1 MAAAKK
7 NEETTVNGVVLT
19 KDGVVLTKDGVSF
32 TATND
37 VAVSAFLNLGYEIEE

>member
-1 MAAAKK
+1 MAATKK
-7 NEETTVNGVVLT
+7 KEETTVN
-19 KDGVVLTKDGVSF
+19 GVVLTKDGVSF

>member
-1 MAAAKK
+1 MAAKK
-7 NEETTVNGVVLT
+7 EEKTTVNGVVLT
-19 KDGVVLTKDGVSF
+19 KDGVIF

>member
-1 MAAAKK
+1 MAAKK
-7 NEETTVNGVVLT
+7 KEETTVNGVVLT
-19 KDGVVLTKDGVSF
+19 KDDVSF

>member
-1 MAAAKK
+1 MAVAKK
-7 NEETTVNGVVLT
+7 KEETTV
-19 KDGVVLTKDGVSF
+19 DGVALTKDGVSF

>member
-1 MAAAKK
+1 MAVAKK
-7 NEETTVNGVVLT
+7 KEETTVN
-19 KDGVVLTKDGVSF
+19 VVLTKDGVSF

>member
-7 NEETTVNGVVLT
+7 NEETTVNGVI
-19 KDGVVLTKDGVSF
+19 LTKDGVSF
-32 TATND
+32 TATTD

>member
-7 NEETTVNGVVLT
+7 NEETTVNGVILT
-19 KDGVVLTKDGVSF
+19 KDGVNF